1 MVIKLQQKC
10 KTLFF
15 NFQIEGE
22 AHDFSTRVVDMF
34 EDGRKEVHENAE
46 ELKQINERVKYNYD
60 RLDILTEIPLKVN

>member
-1 MVIKLQQKC
+1 
-10 KTLFF
+10 
-15 NFQIEGE
+15 
-22 AHDFSTRVVDMF
+22 MF